1 MVAMIDSTSST
12 VLTSTSMAAVAQ
24 VDEFNNDHGFSFK
37 EMLLLHATKSNLTT
51 EELQCTYEITSLL
64 SEQNT
69 TTECST
75 GGSSS
80 VVGGTS
86 IIKAQIGSG
95 QPSNEMP
102 DITSEFNKLANG
114 IIQVVNNVI
123 IPERLSMSPSESP
136 SDDDSIDGAS
146 SLSTTDSPTNSP
158 TESTD

>member
-24 VDEFNNDHGFSFK
+24 ADEFNNDHGFSFK

-51 EELQCTYEITSLL
+51 EDLQCSYQITSLL

-69 TTECST
+69 TTECT
-75 GGSSS
+75 TRGSSW
-80 VVGGTS
+80 VVGGIS
-86 IIKAQIGSG
+86 IIKAQTGSG

-102 DITSEFNKLANG
+102 DITSEFTKLANG

-123 IPERLSMSPSESP
+123 IPERLSMSPSGSP
-136 SDDDSIDGAS
+136 
-146 SLSTTDSPTNSP
+146 
-158 TESTD
+158 